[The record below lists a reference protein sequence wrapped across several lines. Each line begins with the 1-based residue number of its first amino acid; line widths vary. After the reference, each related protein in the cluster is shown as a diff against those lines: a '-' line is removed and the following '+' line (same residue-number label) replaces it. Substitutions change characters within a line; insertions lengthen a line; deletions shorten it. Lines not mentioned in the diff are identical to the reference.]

1 MSSHTGFLPIGIGII
16 ILLLWGGAIAWL
28 TVRRDERRWD
38 LHCVNL
44 LTGIYLAF
52 FWRTVFGIAYQ
63 PSGGGDLANL
73 LFPIYRFAAHT
84 LAEGRL
90 PLWNPHLYGG
100 APWIGD
106 IQAGF
111 LYPPYLVLF
120 FLDPSFDYR
129 WMQLL
134 GVGHLWWAALGV
146 FVLVRVLGHS
156 RPAALLAGTAF
167 GLCDILFIHLGN
179 LNMIAVLSWCGW
191 ILAAC
196 HMALTRRSLGWA
208 GAAGVLF
215 AIGNYAGHAQSSFYL
230 GSAIVLYTAGVLGV
244 QYWESLAAG
253 SFMKASRQLLSYLH
267 YPITV
272 IVLAACCSAPIVL
285 PALELLPYTHR
296 DDFTYEQTVRFS
308 LPPLVASVGLFT
320 PSFFGRGPGRYWF
333 STDRVETPYVGLVTL
348 LLAVGALLLPM
359 AAKRRRLFPWLTL
372 ALFGFVVALG
382 GNTPV
387 HGWLTEILPVYD
399 SLRAPAR
406 AIVLWSL
413 AVAVLAAMG
422 LDALLEGD
430 DRGEEGIRQPDAGLY
445 FSFLRIGLA
454 AVPLTLVPL
463 LLVTTRVLQEG
474 AGAFKRVNYAGQAVL
489 QATLVWLAGWLL
501 MSLYRGKRLPG
512 RVLAGLLFIVL
523 LLELTVAGAKID
535 IGKRFPAGGFE
546 HPEIMAYIQER
557 AAERL
562 LEDRGESAVDLSLA
576 HYLFRIDGR
585 TNISGL
591 FQPNIGAMTGLQSV
605 WGMYN
610 PLTLKHWEGLWENN
624 PGRDTRIYDMYNVYF
639 VIANDKSPMPDQY
652 ELSFDAPGQLT
663 VHEHPDPFPRAWL
676 VGGAQIVTDEEAV
689 LGALLE
695 PTFEPAETVVLV
707 QDDAQ
712 FLAEESP
719 PSRIGTDVSILSY
732 SENEIVLAAK
742 AERTG
747 YLVLSEVWYPGWRA
761 TVNGEAAPILR
772 ANYTL
777 RALPV
782 PAGELTVRLWY
793 APESWRRGLLL
804 FAAGI
809 LLLAGLCLWQVV
821 GGRAARLYK
830 DSSERRREKS
840 RG

>member
-1 MSSHTGFLPIGIGII
+1 MSAHTGFLPIGIGIF

-73 LFPIYRFAAHT
+73 LFPIYRFAART
-84 LAEGRL
+84 LTEGRL
-90 PLWNPHLYGG
+90 PLWNPHLFGG

-111 LYPPYLVLF
+111 LYPPNLLLF

-134 GVGHLWWAALGV
+134 GVGHLWWAALGA
-146 FVLVRVLGHS
+146 FVLVRALGHS

-167 GLCDILFIHLGN
+167 GLCDVLFIHLGN

-196 HMALTRRSLGWA
+196 HMALTRKSLGWA
-208 GAAGVLF
+208 GTAGVLF
-215 AIGNYAGHAQSSFYL
+215 AIANYAGHAQSSFYL
-230 GSAIVLYTAGVLGV
+230 GCAVVLYTAGVLGV
-244 QYWESLAAG
+244 QYWEAFTAG
-253 SFMKASRQLLSYLH
+253 SFIGASRQLLSYLR

-285 PALELLPYTHR
+285 PALELLPFTHR
-296 DDFTYEQTVRFS
+296 ADFTYEQTVRFS
-308 LPPLVASVGLFT
+308 LPPVVASVGLLT
-320 PSFFGRGPGRYWF
+320 PSFFGRGPGRFWGWP
-333 STDRVETPYVGLVTL
+333 DRVETPYVGLVTF
-348 LLAVGALLLPM
+348 LLAVGALLLPVT
-359 AAKRRRLFPWLTL
+359 AKRRRLVPWLTL

-387 HGWLTEILPVYD
+387 HGLLTEILPVYD

-413 AVAVLAAMG
+413 AVAVLAATG
-422 LDALLEGD
+422 LDALLKGD
-430 DRGEEGIRQPDAGLY
+430 DGGEDNLRLPHAALY
-445 FSFLRIGLA
+445 FSFLRIGLPA
-454 AVPLTLVPL
+454 IPLTLVPL
-463 LLVTTRVLQEG
+463 LLAKTDVLQGG
-474 AGAFKRVNYAGQAVL
+474 ARAFKRAYSAGEAVL
-489 QATLVWLAGWLL
+489 LATLVWLAGWL
-501 MSLYRGKRLPG
+501 MMELYRGKRLPG
-512 RVLAGLLFIVL
+512 RFLAGLLLIVL
-523 LLELTVAGAKID
+523 LLELTVGAHDID

-546 HPEIMAYIQER
+546 HPEIMAYIRER

-562 LEDRGESAVDLSLA
+562 VEDAGASAVDLSLA
-576 HYLFRIDGR
+576 PYLFRIDGR
-585 TNISGL
+585 TGISGL

-610 PLTLKHWEGLWENN
+610 PLTLKHWEGLWESN
-624 PGRDTRIYDMYNVYF
+624 PGRGTRIYDMLNVYF
-639 VIANDKSPMPDQY
+639 VITNDESPMPEEF
-652 ELSFDAPGQLT
+652 ELSFDAPGHLT
-663 VHEHPDPFPRAWL
+663 VHEHPDPLPRAWL
-676 VGGAQIVTDEEAV
+676 VGGAQIATDEEAALV
-689 LGALLE
+689 ALLE
-695 PTFEPAETVVLV
+695 PTFEPAETVVLME
-707 QDDAQ
+707 DDAHL
-712 FLAEESP
+712 LAEEAP

-732 SENEIVLAAK
+732 SENQIVLAAN
-742 AERTG
+742 AERAG

-761 TVNGEAAPILR
+761 TINGAAAPILR

-782 PAGELTVRLWY
+782 PAGELAIRMWY
-793 APESWRRGLLL
+793 APESWRRGLTL
-804 FAAGI
+804 FAVGI
-809 LLLAGLCLWQVV
+809 LLLAGMCLWEV
-821 GGRAARLYK
+821 GGRSGWKRSK
-830 DSSERRREKS
+830 E
-840 RG
+840 